1 MPINGS
7 PLSGLNTRSRW
18 RFKARMIPMRA
29 NIVGP
34 PDVAT
39 RIKASIAACHSWAS
53 CSTLESRVMYLPA
66 SSSVTSWRPRGSG
79 DWFVETTF
87 PAAISHSRASPAA
100 LAHPRCKRRYFSSQP
115 PVCREAGFCH
125 EDLFMSDSAMPTGC
139 AGGLAGARRM
149 VVLETHPALGRLVAP
164 GNVLIQNHYPTT
176 TAAGQL
182 LLTSDCY

>member
-1 MPINGS
+1 MEARRLWSFP
-7 PLSGLNTRSRW
+7 SGLNTRSRW

-87 PAAISHSRASPAA
+87 PAAISHSCASPAA
-100 LAHPRCKRRYFSSQP
+100 SAHPRCRRRYFSSQP

-139 AGGLAGARRM
+139 AGGLAGPDVSRPVNVARR
-149 VVLETHPALGRLVAP
+149 
-164 GNVLIQNHYPTT
+164 
-176 TAAGQL
+176 AARFPR
-182 LLTSDCY
+182 